1 MSLKSEPSHRFRRA
15 NLLHI
20 PESDLLCKNGCG
32 FYGNPA
38 WQGYCSKCH
47 KELYQKQKHSSVPE
61 LKAKYS
67 RRSPSQAS
75 GESPDSSF
83 LTFSKFEEKKRH
95 QSEKRA
101 KTIKNIIKRTSTFK
115 DAAAHSGWKE
125 QRHMSFE
132 SQKVNRDFGEFLKTL
147 REPAAQDVK
156 KHIHVLIDRV
166 QKYTDRSIDEASE
179 LIQDFYQAV
188 GERFET
194 HPAFQGA
201 SPDQVEQLM
210 NFTEKY
216 LMTRLYKV
224 LFGQISTEDEEKDL
238 AIQKRIRSLN
248 WVTAEHLGSDIDEK
262 HPEVR
267 DLIDKAITDIIE
279 MDSKRAP
286 QDKLN
291 CIVRCSQNIFN
302 ILHVC
307 HGGPASAD
315 EFLPALVFIVLKAN
329 PPLLQS
335 NIKYITQFSNPSRLM
350 SGEGGY
356 YFTNLCCA
364 VAFIENLTAE
374 SLNLTQDEFNR
385 YLSGEAVPPVG
396 YEQNAFLC
404 EGLRLMYQNL
414 AALSDLHQRHEKL
427 MAEVL
432 SLRED
437 MNKFKDAITKEVDSV
452 LAKTPLII
460 QPYKIP
466 PGIDLKLLPSVIR
479 DHVLPTE
486 AKLVDIEN
494 DQSAGQQAVEDS
506 SGYFLTASEIFTKQ
520 ASSLKPEPEK
530 VTHTLLESSIT
541 GTIETSH
548 KAREY
553 SFSLVE
559 LLPHSLCPDVDN
571 TPEELI
577 LPPPLQPVVVMQ
589 ESTNCFHTDETG
601 EDSSPVIKV
610 KGSLE
615 PNFISEEVTQKINK
629 FSTERRKEIDESSNL
644 FLTDEATIQK
654 TGCLTVISEDDVQ
667 EAAVHDSVLEKEIQK
682 MN

>member
-1 MSLKSEPSHRFRRA
+1 MSSKSEPAHRFRRA

-47 KELYQKQKHSSVPE
+47 KELYQKSKHSNVPE
-61 LKAKYS
+61 LKSKYS
-67 RRSPSQAS
+67 RRSPSQTS

-101 KTIKNIIKRTSTFK
+101 KTIKSIIKRTSTFK
-115 DAAAHSGWKE
+115 EAAAHSGWKE

-248 WVTAEHLGSDIDEK
+248 WVTAEHLGSDIDDK

-286 QDKLN
+286 QDKLS

-374 SLNLTQDEFNR
+374 SLNLSQDEFNR
-385 YLSGEAVPPVG
+385 YLSGEAVPPGG

-414 AALSDLHQRHEKL
+414 AALSDLRQRHDKL
-427 MAEVL
+427 MAEAL

-437 MNKFKDAITKEVDSV
+437 MNKFKDTITKEVDLV

-466 PGIDLKLLPSVIR
+466 PDIDLKVLPSVIR
-479 DHVLPTE
+479 EHVLQDRASSTWPTDVLLTE
-486 AKLVDIEN
+486 ATLVDIEN
-494 DQSAGQQAVEDS
+494 DQIAGQQAVEDS
-506 SGYFLTASEIFTKQ
+506 GCPLSASDIFIKQ
-520 ASSLKPEPEK
+520 ASSLKPKPEK
-530 VTHTLLESSIT
+530 VTHVLLEPSTT
-541 GTIETSH
+541 GTVETFH
-548 KAREY
+548 KVGEY
-553 SFSLVE
+553 SLDLGEF
-559 LLPHSLCPDVDN
+559 PHSH
-571 TPEELI
+571 
-577 LPPPLQPVVVMQ
+577 
-589 ESTNCFHTDETG
+589 F
-601 EDSSPVIKV
+601 
-610 KGSLE
+610 
-615 PNFISEEVTQKINK
+615 
-629 FSTERRKEIDESSNL
+629 
-644 FLTDEATIQK
+644 
-654 TGCLTVISEDDVQ
+654 VQ
-667 EAAVHDSVLEKEIQK
+667 
-682 MN
+682 M